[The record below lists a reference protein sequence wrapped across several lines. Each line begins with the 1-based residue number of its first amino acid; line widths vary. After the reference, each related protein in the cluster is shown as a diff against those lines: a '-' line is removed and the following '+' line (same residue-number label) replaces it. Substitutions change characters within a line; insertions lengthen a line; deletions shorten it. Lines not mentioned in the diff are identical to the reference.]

1 MNADRPGPYRARNG
15 FLLGVLRGLCNY
27 SGLSLFWT
35 RLVYVLVT
43 LFTGVWPGVGVYLLA
58 ALLLKPEPPM
68 AIPDSEARDL
78 YDAYAASPR
87 AALKGL
93 KRRFETL
100 ERRIRRMED
109 VVTSREFDWERR
121 LRR

>member
-1 MNADRPGPYRARNG
+1 
-15 FLLGVLRGLCNY
+15 LLGVLKGLSAY
-27 SGLSLFWT
+27 SGLSLFWI
-35 RLVYVLVT
+35 RVVYVMVT

-68 AIPDSEARDL
+68 EIADSEARDL
-78 YDAYAASPR
+78 YDTYAASPR